1 MNKILNF
8 YSFLAQTLAWDISTP
23 FPPKLTNRF
32 MPTHDDLF
40 NSLFSKHYRWL
51 RQRVTYRMGCE
62 HRADDIAADTFVRV
76 LGLADLSQIQ
86 EPRALLSTIAK
97 RLMLNNWRRADLE
110 REYLA
115 TLEQEPS
122 NTVASPE
129 EYALLM
135 DSLQQLDRML
145 SGLAS
150 QAKEVFLY
158 SLFDGLTYEQIGC
171 RLGLSKSRVHQH
183 MEQAYLCC
191 LTALTE

>member
-1 MNKILNF
+1 
-8 YSFLAQTLAWDISTP
+8 
-23 FPPKLTNRF
+23 

-51 RQRVTYRMGCE
+51 RQRVTHRMGCE
-62 HRADDIAADTFVRV
+62 YRADDIAADTFVRV
-76 LGLADLSQIQ
+76 LGLPDLAQIQ

-158 SLFDGLTYEQIGC
+158 SLFDGLTYEQIGG